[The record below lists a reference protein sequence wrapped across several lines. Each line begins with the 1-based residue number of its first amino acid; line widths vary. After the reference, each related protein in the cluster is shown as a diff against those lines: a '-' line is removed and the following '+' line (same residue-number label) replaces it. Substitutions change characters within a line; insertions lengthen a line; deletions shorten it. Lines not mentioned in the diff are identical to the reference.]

1 MDWIQ
6 EAKRLF
12 SFPKPEHFTEYRHCC
27 ECFEHDETLLSHDI
41 DSISIH
47 ELGNPGWDP
56 MCFCSDEGFLYYMPA
71 LIRITLNNIKDLQ
84 TTYLDQLM
92 FHLIKDGKGNRL
104 VVACSKEQRQFV
116 ASFLEHLIENHT
128 PEIEMALCYSDEI
141 LKAHDIWSED

>member
-6 EAKRLF
+6 EAKRVFNL
-12 SFPKPEHFTEYRHCC
+12 PKPPHFTNYQHCC

-41 DSISIH
+41 DSISTN

-56 MCFCSDEGFLYYMPA
+56 MCFCSEEGFIYYMPA
-71 LIRITLNNIKDLQ
+71 LIRITLDNIKDLHK
-84 TTYLDQLM
+84 TYLDQLL

-104 VVACSKEQRQFV
+104 VVACNEEQRQFV
-116 ASFLEHLIENHT
+116 ASFLEHLIENYT
-128 PEIEMALCYSDEI
+128 PEIEAALCYSDEI